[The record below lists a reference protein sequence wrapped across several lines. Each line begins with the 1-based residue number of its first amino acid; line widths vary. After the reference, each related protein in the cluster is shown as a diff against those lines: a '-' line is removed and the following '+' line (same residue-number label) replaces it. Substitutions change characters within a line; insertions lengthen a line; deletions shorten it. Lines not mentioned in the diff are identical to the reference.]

1 MGTHPIFESD
11 FDCLTGGDQRS
22 WTKIEIDGPP
32 DDDLLICDDCDQ
44 TFTSAVLFRIHKRA
58 HENEHKYVLGV
69 QQEMEE
75 CDRAEEKRRAIE
87 DDDDAPSGSGLSKL

>member
-1 MGTHPIFESD
+1 MIIFVH
-11 FDCLTGGDQRS
+11 
-22 WTKIEIDGPP
+22 I
-32 DDDLLICDDCDQ
+32 LII
-44 TFTSAVLFRIHKRA
+44 TF
-58 HENEHKYVLGV
+58 LGV

>member
-1 MGTHPIFESD
+1 MSINMSQVREDSRFYGFLRHNHN
-11 FDCLTGGDQRS
+11 
-22 WTKIEIDGPP
+22 
-32 DDDLLICDDCDQ
+32 
-44 TFTSAVLFRIHKRA
+44 LFS
-58 HENEHKYVLGV
+58 GV